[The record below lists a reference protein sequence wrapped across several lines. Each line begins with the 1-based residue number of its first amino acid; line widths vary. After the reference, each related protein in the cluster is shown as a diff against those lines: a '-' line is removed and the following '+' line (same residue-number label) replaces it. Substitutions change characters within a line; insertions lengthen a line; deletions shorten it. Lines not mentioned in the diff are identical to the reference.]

1 MISDK
6 NEKFRST
13 KICRE
18 LTEKHGLYIAPGK
31 ENVKRERLIGYDKTK
46 YEIFE
51 ALQRVIPKSRTWDEL
66 KNRLKKNSITLEF
79 KTSGNTDKIQGVIFE
94 KDGIRINGSKV
105 DKSCSFSKI
114 DRQIKDDAYQALQ
127 EAEQQT
133 QQANSAMNVVETLS
147 SLIAQL
153 SVFALFDTPHYDAT
167 LADYIKALK
176 ARKFASQSRLKI
188 RRIR

>member
-6 NEKFRST
+6 NVKYRSI

-18 LTEKHGLYIAPGK
+18 LTEKHGLYIAQGK
-31 ENVKRERLIGYDKTK
+31 ENVNRERLIGCDKTK
-46 YEIFE
+46 YEIFK

-133 QQANSAMNVVETLS
+133 QQANSAMSVVETLS

-176 ARKFASQSRLKI
+176 TRKFAS
-188 RRIR
+188 